1 MQLFFITS
9 EKFVIYQQM
18 WKLSDIETR
27 SEAFENILK
36 NTFTVKNNFLGPKIS
51 LNRYEV
57 NMN

>member
-1 MQLFFITS
+1 MQLVFITS

-36 NTFTVKNNFLGPKIS
+36 NTCTVKNNFLGPKIS